1 MFWETLYNDRE
12 HIITVSIQPLKHC
25 VCRIKFKV
33 CGMSATTM
41 LVSAVMNLAHL
52 AVGST
57 LVSLE
62 QVLDMAQVFGIHNE

>member
-1 MFWETLYNDRE
+1 
-12 HIITVSIQPLKHC
+12 
-25 VCRIKFKV
+25 
-33 CGMSATTM
+33 MSATTM